1 MFFLTC
7 NQVQRVIV
15 PESARRSIS
24 LFSAHGAIRKWIM
37 REEVHKLA
45 LESRVRVVNYCQRA
59 ANFVHSVAH

>member
-1 MFFLTC
+1 M
-7 NQVQRVIV
+7 